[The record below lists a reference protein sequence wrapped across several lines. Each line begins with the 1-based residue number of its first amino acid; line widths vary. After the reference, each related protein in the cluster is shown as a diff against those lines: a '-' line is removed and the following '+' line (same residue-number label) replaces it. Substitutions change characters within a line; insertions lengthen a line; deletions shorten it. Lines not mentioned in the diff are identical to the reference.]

1 MNLFVLVGVVIIIIG
16 FTLKLDA
23 FAVVIISAIVTGLT
37 AGLSIYDIFDTMGK
51 AFVANRLMSIF
62 LLSLPVIAILENHGL
77 KERSAYLIGKLK
89 NVTAG
94 KIMILYTIIRAIAS
108 ALSIRIG
115 GHVQFVRP
123 LVLPMSEAAAKKSKG
138 ESLTNNELEKIK
150 GLNAAIE
157 NYANFFAQNL
167 FVGAAGLLLVQG
179 TLKENG
185 FDVSLET
192 MALYSIP
199 ICVSM
204 LVISIIQISLFDKKL
219 IDKSKGGK
227 Q

>member
-1 MNLFVLVGVVIIIIG
+1 MNLFVLIGVLLIIVG

-37 AGLSIYDIFDTMGK
+37 AGLPIYEIFDTMGK
-51 AFVANRLMSIF
+51 AFISNRLMSIF

-89 NVTAG
+89 NITAG
-94 KIMILYTIIRAIAS
+94 KIMILYTVIRAIAS

-123 LVLPMSEAAAKKSKG
+123 LVLPMSEAAAKKAKNDTLSK
-138 ESLTNNELEKIK
+138 NELEKIK

-167 FVGAAGLLLVQG
+167 FVGAAGLLLVKG
-179 TLKENG
+179 TLQENG
-185 FDVSLET
+185 YEVSLET
-192 MALYSIP
+192 MAIYSIP
-199 ICVSM
+199 VCISM
-204 LVISIIQISLFDKKL
+204 IIIAIIQILLFDKKL
-219 IDKSKGGK
+219 VKNNKEGGK
-227 Q
+227 